1 MKIEL
6 EGYCTTEKT
15 VKVAGTSGR
24 IYLPPEWVGKRV
36 QVILLEPIGDKPP
49 GV

>member
-6 EGYCTTEKT
+6 EGYSTTEKT

-24 IYLPPEWVGKRV
+24 VYLPKEWVGKRV
-36 QVILLEPIGDKPP
+36 QIILLEPLEKL
-49 GV
+49 V